1 MLSCGN
7 RAGTWS
13 GEEPEPK
20 HQPFCRHS
28 CCGMPQ
34 SMHLLVG
41 MGCWRRS
48 DLSGV
53 SCADAMKVEGR
64 QCLHPAWLT
73 VFGNKTALSRRLLFY
88 PCLVQ
93 WVSVLSLLTL
103 GDYFRCR
110 LLFRSHFKPC
120 DLDFRRKPERPQHPS
135 KMCAGLICMLV
146 EQKERLFPSLHPC
159 CWIRTAEM
167 SPLGPLWMSAVNP
180 LQDCP
185 SCLPLRTYCHRAC

>member
-41 MGCWRRS
+41 MGCWRHS
-48 DLSGV
+48 ALSGV

-103 GDYFRCR
+103 GDCTSDVGCFSEATSNLVIWTSGENLR
-110 LLFRSHFKPC
+110 
-120 DLDFRRKPERPQHPS
+120 DLSILRKCVLGS
-135 KMCAGLICMLV
+135 FV
-146 EQKERLFPSLHPC
+146 
-159 CWIRTAEM
+159 CW
-167 SPLGPLWMSAVNP
+167 
-180 LQDCP
+180 
-185 SCLPLRTYCHRAC
+185 